1 MAVKKAPAKKSVAKK
16 SAPKKSAPKKAVAKK
31 AVAKKAVA
39 KKAPAKKSAPKK
51 AVAKKAVA
59 RKAAPKKPVAKK
71 SVTKKPLNNFVIP
84 EPPITSVRSIPVAP
98 AVGVMP
104 VVFSPVAA
112 VPSPI
117 KKPGA
122 SRRVLLALT
131 LGIVLIALVVWSKSG
146 GDETKETAQPTPTPT
161 TTISNSPTVEP
172 TEGATD
178 EPATTSTPSESPNPE
193 AVVSAHEAPRSAVGN
208 YTSNGLRLTWKAPA
222 ASEGLTG
229 YNIEISRSGGAYEMF
244 STLPATQLSLILMKD
259 SESGWTTFRISS
271 VYSDDVTVA
280 VKAFGFP
287 GQFS

>member
-1 MAVKKAPAKKSVAKK
+1 MAVKKATAKKSVA
-16 SAPKKSAPKKAVAKK
+16 KKSAPKKAVAKK
-31 AVAKKAVA
+31 AVAKKS
-39 KKAPAKKSAPKK
+39 PAKKSA
-51 AVAKKAVA
+51 
-59 RKAAPKKPVAKK
+59 AKK
-71 SVTKKPLNNFVIP
+71 SLNNFVIP

-98 AVGVMP
+98 QVAVMP

-146 GDETKETAQPTPTPT
+146 GDETKETAQSTSTPT
-161 TTISNSPTVEP
+161 TTVSNSPTAEP

-178 EPATTSTPSESPNPE
+178 ETPTTSTPSESPNPE
-193 AVVSAHEAPRSAVGN
+193 AIISAHEAPRSAVGN
-208 YTSNGLRLTWKAPA
+208 YTSNGLRLTWEAPA

-229 YNIEISRSGGAYEMF
+229 YNIEISRSGGALEMF
-244 STLPATQLSLILMKD
+244 STLPATQLSLILMKE